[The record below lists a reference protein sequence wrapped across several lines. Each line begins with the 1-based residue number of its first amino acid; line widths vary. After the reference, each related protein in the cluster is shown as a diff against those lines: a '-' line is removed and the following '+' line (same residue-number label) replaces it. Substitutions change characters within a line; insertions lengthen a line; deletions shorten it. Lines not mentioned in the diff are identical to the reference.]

1 MSAGEEV
8 FEVLR
13 QSELQYRERGDRKR
27 PSVKTRWSLRG
38 QGLLFSLRV
47 VVVNLA
53 TTSLRNLEVQDTLNS
68 WLSLISYRFT
78 SGGFGFFFTLKLL
91 NSQD

>member
-27 PSVKTRWSLRG
+27 PSVKTRWSLCG

-53 TTSLRNLEVQDTLNS
+53 TTSLRNLEVQDALNS
-68 WLSLISYRFT
+68 WLSL
-78 SGGFGFFFTLKLL
+78 
-91 NSQD
+91 